1 MRLALEFI
9 GGLAA
14 FIFGM
19 KTLSGGLGVLAG
31 GRTERIL
38 SRLTGSP
45 LRAGLLGA
53 GATAAVQSS
62 SAVTVMLIGMAE
74 AGQIGLSAAGY
85 ILLGANVGTTLTPW
99 LLSLAGIRG
108 EGTLAGLL
116 TPAGLAPVVA
126 IVGAGLL
133 LISGSGRRRS
143 LAEVFCGFGVLM
155 LGMERMQTAVA
166 PLRDL
171 AAIPGAA
178 QLLSSPLFAA
188 VTAAL
193 FTALIQSSTA
203 SVAILQALA
212 AAGGLNVAA
221 VLPAVMGQ
229 NVGTCVTGMLSALGT
244 GNTARAVARFNL
256 AVNVIGAAV
265 GVGLMYLLRPVC
277 GAFFDRCAT
286 PAGIALWH
294 SLFNILSAVLL
305 WPLVPWICRRVRPRR
320 RGAEKKYFLLH

>member
-38 SRLTGSP
+38 SRLTDSP
-45 LRAGLLGA
+45 LRAGFLGV

-74 AGQIGLSAAGY
+74 AGRVGLSAAGY

-99 LLSLAGIRG
+99 MLSLAGIRG
-108 EGTLAGLL
+108 KGSLAGFF
-116 TPAGLAPVVA
+116 TPAGLAPVIA

-133 LISGSGRRRS
+133 LASGNGRRRS
-143 LAEVFCGFGVLM
+143 LAEAFCGFGVLM
-155 LGMERMQTAVA
+155 LGMERMQTAMI

-171 AAIPGAA
+171 AAIPGAEK
-178 QLLSSPLFAA
+178 LLASPIFAA

-212 AAGGLNVAA
+212 SAGGLNVAA

-229 NVGTCVTGMLSALGT
+229 NVGTCITGMLSALGT

-256 AVNVIGAAV
+256 AINVIGAGA
-265 GVGLMYLLRPVC
+265 GVGLMYLLRPLC
-277 GAFFDRCAT
+277 GAFFARPAT
-286 PAGIALWH
+286 AAGIALWH
-294 SLFNILSAVLL
+294 SLFNVLSAVLL
-305 WPLVPWICRRVRPRR
+305 WPAVPWICRRVCPRQR
-320 RGAEKKYFLLH
+320 KAKKYLPTR

>member
-38 SRLTGSP
+38 SRLTDSP
-45 LRAGLLGA
+45 LRAGFLGA

-74 AGQIGLSAAGY
+74 AGQIGLSSAGY

-108 EGTLAGLL
+108 EGALAGFLS
-116 TPAGLAPVVA
+116 PAGLAPVVA

-133 LISGSGRRRS
+133 LVSGSGRRRS
-143 LAEVFCGFGVLM
+143 IAEVFCGFGVLM

-166 PLRDL
+166 PLQDL
-171 AAIPGAA
+171 AAIPGAEK
-178 QLLSSPLFAA
+178 LLASPLLAA
-188 VTAAL
+188 ASAAL

-212 AAGGLNVAA
+212 AAGSLNAAA

-229 NVGTCVTGMLSALGT
+229 NVGTCITGMLSALGT

-256 AVNVIGAAV
+256 AINVIGAGA
-265 GVGLMYLLRPVC
+265 GVGLMYLLRPLC
-277 GAFFDRCAT
+277 SAFLSRPAT
-286 PAGIALWH
+286 AAGIALWH

-305 WPLVPWICRRVRPRR
+305 WPAVPRLCRRVRPRQR
-320 RGAEKKYFLLH
+320 KAKKYLPTR

>member
-38 SRLTGSP
+38 SRLTDSP
-45 LRAGLLGA
+45 LRAGFLGA

-74 AGQIGLSAAGY
+74 AGQIGLSSAGY

-108 EGTLAGLL
+108 EGALAGFLS
-116 TPAGLAPVVA
+116 PAGLAPVVA

-133 LISGSGRRRS
+133 LVSGSGRRRS
-143 LAEVFCGFGVLM
+143 IAEVFCGFGVLM

-166 PLRDL
+166 PLQDL
-171 AAIPGAA
+171 AAIPGAEK
-178 QLLSSPLFAA
+178 LLASPLLAA
-188 VTAAL
+188 ASAAL

-212 AAGGLNVAA
+212 AAGSLNAAA

-229 NVGTCVTGMLSALGT
+229 NVGTCITGMLSALGT

-256 AVNVIGAAV
+256 AINVIGAGA
-265 GVGLMYLLRPVC
+265 GVGLMYLLRPLC
-277 GAFFDRCAT
+277 SAFLSRPAT
-286 PAGIALWH
+286 AAGIALWH

-305 WPLVPWICRRVRPRR
+305 WPAVPRLCRRVRPRQR
-320 RGAEKKYFLLH
+320 KVKKYLPTR